1 MHVSAAASFLYG
13 GDIMAAVQKLSM
25 KSDIKYLKGVGP
37 KSAESLHKLGIA
49 TVGDFI
55 SYYPRAYEDRSCVTS
70 VCDLDPR
77 EEDSIYTVIGI
88 IITVK
93 EKLFGRNRSIIM
105 ATVSDGTGYLQV
117 NWFNQR
123 FLKKSLTVG
132 KRILVYGKIGYAYG
146 GRGMLAV
153 TRLISYELL
162 EPGESVPQ
170 KGIMPVYQATESLN
184 QRYIRRIMDN
194 LWKSDPQVEEIVP
207 ESIREKYKLM
217 PRREALYS
225 IHYPKDNDE
234 LATARDSLAFE
245 ELYVIQCGLLLLKK
259 DSQQDVEGIR
269 HLMSGSLVK
278 SVIKSLPFSLTDDQS
293 KAWKDIEKDMERNI
307 PMRRLLEGDVGSGKT
322 VIALLALIKTVENG
336 YQGAFMAPTEILA
349 RQHFAKFSDMLR
361 ETNIRVGLLVGSITA
376 KVRRETLEKIAAH
389 ELDIVIGT
397 HAVIQDD
404 VRFAS
409 LGLAVTDEQHRFG
422 ISQRAALDK
431 KGEHSPDV
439 LVMTATPIPR
449 TMTLTVY
456 GDLDVSRIEHL
467 PPGRQPIRTFVREND
482 RRQLIYEF
490 VKKEIEAGRQAYVVC
505 PLIEETES
513 SDDGSRHIPSAEEV
527 FAELSQGIFRNIPI
541 GLVHGRL
548 KKDEKQQTMDDFYE
562 NKLKLLVATTVI
574 EVGVDV
580 PNASIMVIENADRFG
595 LAQLHQLRGRIG
607 RGPYSS
613 YCILLA
619 GSQSPLSRERL
630 EVLRDTTS
638 GFEVAEAD
646 LRLRGAGQFFG
657 TMQHGAGDLK
667 IVNVMKDTDILL
679 RARQAALETMA
690 DSKALESIRPYLD
703 EKYKDKFS
711 QINDA

>member
-1 MHVSAAASFLYG
+1 
-13 GDIMAAVQKLSM
+13 MAEAKKIDL
-25 KSDIKYLKGVGP
+25 KSDIKFMKGVGP
-37 KSAESLHKLGIA
+37 KRAASLQKLGIS
-49 TVGDFI
+49 TIGDLA
-55 SYYPRAYEDRSCVTS
+55 SYYPRAYEDRSCVTAIG
-70 VCDLDPR
+70 DLTPDD
-77 EEDSIYTVIGI
+77 ENSIYTAIGVIVNI
-88 IITVK
+88 K
-93 EKLFGRNRSIIM
+93 EKLFGRNRSILM
-105 ATVSDGTGYLQV
+105 ATISDGTGYLQV

-123 FLKKSLTVG
+123 FLKKSLVIG

-153 TRLISYELL
+153 TRLISFEQL
-162 EPGESVPQ
+162 EPGEAIPQ
-170 KGIMPVYQATESLN
+170 QGILPVYQATESIN
-184 QRYIRRIMDN
+184 QRYIRRLTEN
-194 LWKSDPQVEEIVP
+194 LLESGIEIEEIIP
-207 ESIREKYKLM
+207 ESIRKKYNLM
-217 PRREALYS
+217 PRRSAVCS
-225 IHYPKDNDE
+225 IHYPKNNDE
-234 LATARDSLAFE
+234 LAKARDSLAFE
-245 ELYVIQCGLLLLKK
+245 ELYIIQCGLLLLKK
-259 DSQQDVEGIR
+259 DSQQEVDGIR

-278 SVIKSLPFSLTDDQS
+278 SVVNSLPFSLTEDQ
-293 KAWKDIEKDMERNI
+293 ANVWHDIERDMERNI

-322 VIALLALIKTVENG
+322 VIALLALVKTVENG

-349 RQHFAKFSDMLR
+349 RQHFAKFTEMLKDKK
-361 ETNIRVGLLVGSITA
+361 IRVGLLVGSLTA
-376 KVRRETLEKIAAH
+376 KNRRETLERIAGH

-397 HAVIQDD
+397 HAVIQEN
-404 VRFAS
+404 VRFDR

-431 KGEHSPDV
+431 KGEHAPDV

-505 PLIEETES
+505 PLIEESEA
-513 SDDGSRHIPSAEEV
+513 SDENRCHVPSAEEV
-527 FAELSQGIFRNIPI
+527 YAELSQGIFRNIPI

-548 KKDEKQQTMDDFYE
+548 KKDEKQQVMDDFYAD
-562 NKLKLLVATTVI
+562 KLKLLVATTVI

-613 YCILLA
+613 YCILVA
-619 GSQSPLSRERL
+619 GSKSPLSRERL
-630 EVLRDTTS
+630 EVLRDTSS

-679 RARQAALETMA
+679 RARQAAIETMA
-690 DSKALESIRPYLD
+690 DEKTLESIRPYLTD
-703 EKYKDKFS
+703 KYKDRFS

>member
-1 MHVSAAASFLYG
+1 
-13 GDIMAAVQKLSM
+13 MAEARKLDL

-37 KSAESLHKLGIA
+37 KSAASLQKLGIT
-49 TVGDFI
+49 TVGDFVT
-55 SYYPRAYEDRSCVTS
+55 YYPRAYEDRSCVTS
-70 VCDLDPR
+70 IGDLMPEN
-77 EEDSIYTVIGI
+77 EESIYTVIGVI
-88 IITVK
+88 VNIK
-93 EKLFGRNRSIIM
+93 EKLFGRNRSILM
-105 ATVSDGTGYLQV
+105 ATISDGTGYLQV

-123 FLKKSLTVG
+123 FLKKSLTIG

-146 GRGMLAV
+146 GRGMMAV
-153 TRLISYELL
+153 TRLISFELL
-162 EPGESVPQ
+162 EPGEAVPQ
-170 KGIMPVYQATESLN
+170 QGILPVYQATESIN
-184 QRYIRRIMDN
+184 QRYIRRLMEN
-194 LWKSDPQVEEIVP
+194 LWQSGPQIGEIIP
-207 ESIREKYKLM
+207 QKIREKYRLL
-217 PRREALYS
+217 PRQEALHS
-225 IHYPKDNDE
+225 IHYPKNNEE
-234 LATARDSLAFE
+234 LARARESLAFE

-259 DSQQDVEGIR
+259 DSQQEVDGIR

-293 KAWKDIEKDMERNI
+293 NAWQDIEKDMERNV

-322 VIALLALIKTVENG
+322 VIALLALVKTVENG

-349 RQHFAKFSDMLR
+349 RQHFAKFSEMLSG
-361 ETNIRVGLLVGSITA
+361 TKIRVGLLVGSLTA
-376 KVRRETLEKIAAH
+376 KNRRETLEKIAAH

-404 VRFAS
+404 VHFDA

-467 PPGRQPIRTFVREND
+467 PPGRQPIRTFVRESD

-505 PLIEETES
+505 PLIEESES
-513 SDDGSRHIPSAEEV
+513 SDENSHHIPSAEEV
-527 FAELSQGIFRNIPI
+527 YAELSQGIFRNIPV

-548 KKDEKQQTMDDFYE
+548 KKDEKQQTMDDFYG
-562 NKLKLLVATTVI
+562 NRLKLLVATTVI

-613 YCILLA
+613 YCILVA
-619 GSQSPLSRERL
+619 GSKSPLSRERL
-630 EVLRDTTS
+630 EVLRDTSS

-690 DSKALESIRPYLD
+690 DSKTLESIRPYLT

>member
-1 MHVSAAASFLYG
+1 MHISAAASFLYG
-13 GDIMAAVQKLSM
+13 GDTMAEAKTLDL

-37 KSAESLHKLGIA
+37 KRATSLQKLGIS
-49 TVGDFI
+49 TIGDLVT
-55 SYYPRAYEDRSCVTS
+55 YYPRAYEDRSCVTAIG
-70 VCDLDPR
+70 DLSTDDD
-77 EEDSIYTVIGI
+77 DSIYTAIGI
-88 IITVK
+88 IVNVK
-93 EKLFGRNRSIIM
+93 EKLFGRNRSILM
-105 ATVSDGTGYLQV
+105 ATISDGTGYLQV

-132 KRILVYGKIGYAYG
+132 RRVLVYGKVGYAYG

-153 TRLISYELL
+153 TRLVSYELL
-162 EPGESVPQ
+162 EAGESVPQ
-170 KGIMPVYQATESLN
+170 QGILPVYQAAESIN
-184 QRYIRRIMDN
+184 QKYLRRLMETFWQTGTKI
-194 LWKSDPQVEEIVP
+194 EEIIP
-207 ESIREKYKLM
+207 SSIREKYKLL
-217 PRREALYS
+217 PRQQALYS
-225 IHYPKDNDE
+225 IHYPKDNQE
-234 LATARDSLAFE
+234 LAEARDTLAFE

-259 DSQQDVEGIR
+259 DSQQDVDGIR
-269 HLMSGSLVK
+269 HLMSGALVK
-278 SVIKSLPFSLTDDQS
+278 SVIDSLPFSLTKDQAG
-293 KAWKDIEKDMERNI
+293 AWQDIEKDMERNI

-322 VIALLALIKTVENG
+322 VIALLALVKTVENG

-349 RQHFAKFSDMLR
+349 RQHFAKFTEMLNN
-361 ETNIRVGLLVGSITA
+361 TGIRVGLLVGSLTA
-376 KVRRETLEKIAAH
+376 KTRRETLEKIAAH

-404 VRFAS
+404 VRFAA

-439 LVMTATPIPR
+439 LIMTATPIPG

-505 PLIEETES
+505 PLIEENET
-513 SDDGSRHIPSAEEV
+513 SDENSHHIPSAEEV
-527 FAELSQGIFRNIPI
+527 YGELSQGIFRNIPI

-548 KKDEKQQTMDDFYE
+548 KKDEKQQTMDDFYA

-613 YCILLA
+613 YCILVA
-619 GSQSPLSRERL
+619 GSKSPLSRERL

-679 RARQAALETMA
+679 KARKAAMETMA
-690 DSKALESIRPYLD
+690 DAEILESIRPYLT

>member
-1 MHVSAAASFLYG
+1 MQISAAASFLYG
-13 GDIMAAVQKLSM
+13 GDMMAKANALDLKTDVKF
-25 KSDIKYLKGVGP
+25 LKGVGP
-37 KSAESLHKLGIA
+37 KRAESLQKLGIS
-49 TVGDFI
+49 TIEDLVT
-55 SYYPRAYEDRSCVTS
+55 YYPRAYEDRSSITAIG
-70 VCDLDPR
+70 DLSPDG
-77 EEDSIYTVIGI
+77 EDCIYTVIGMI
-88 IITVK
+88 VNIR
-93 EKLFGRNRSIIM
+93 EKMYGRYRSILM
-105 ATVSDGTGYLQV
+105 ATISDGTGYLQV

-132 KRILVYGKIGYAYG
+132 KRLLVYGKVGLAYG
-146 GRGMLAV
+146 GRGMLAI
-153 TRLISYELL
+153 TRLISFELL
-162 EPGESVPQ
+162 EPDAVVKKQ
-170 KGIMPVYQATESLN
+170 GIMPVYQLAESIS
-184 QRYIRRIMDN
+184 QKYIRRLTDS
-194 LWKSDPQVEEIVP
+194 LWASEISIAEIIPQ
-207 ESIREKYKLM
+207 SIRDRYKLL
-217 PRREALYS
+217 PRKAALRS
-225 IHYPKDNDE
+225 IHYPESNEE
-234 LATARDSLAFE
+234 LARARETLAFE
-245 ELYVIQCGLLLLKK
+245 ELYVIQCGLLLLKR
-259 DSQQDVEGIR
+259 DSQQGVDGVR

-278 SVIKSLPFSLTDDQS
+278 SVFKALPFSLTEDQL
-293 KAWKDIEKDMERNI
+293 KAWQDIEKDMEQPV

-322 VIALLALIKTVENG
+322 VIALLALVKTVENG

-349 RQHFAKFSDMLR
+349 RQHYEKFTELLKGT
-361 ETNIRVGLLVGSITA
+361 EIKVGLLVGSLSA
-376 KVRRETLEKIAAH
+376 KQHRETLEKIADH

-397 HAVIQDD
+397 HAVIQEA
-404 VRFAS
+404 VKFAA

-431 KGEHSPDV
+431 KGEYTPDV

-467 PPGRQPIRTFVREND
+467 PPGRQPIRTFVRESD

-505 PLIEETES
+505 PLIEE
-513 SDDGSRHIPSAEEV
+513 SDDSEESGHHVPSAEEV
-527 FAELSQGIFRNIPI
+527 YKELSQGIFKNIPI

-548 KKDEKQQTMDDFYE
+548 KKDEKQQTMADFYE
-562 NKLKLLVATTVI
+562 NKLSLLVATTVI

-613 YCILLA
+613 YCILVA
-619 GSQSPLSRERL
+619 GSKSPIARERL
-630 EVLRDTTS
+630 EVLRDTAS

-657 TMQHGAGDLK
+657 SMQHGAGDLK
-667 IVNVMKDTDILL
+667 IVNVMKDTDILI

-690 DSKALESIRPYLD
+690 DRLALESIRPYLTA
-703 EKYKDKFS
+703 KYKDRFS

>member
-1 MHVSAAASFLYG
+1 
-13 GDIMAAVQKLSM
+13 MAEAKSLDL

-37 KSAESLHKLGIA
+37 KRAASLQKLGIS
-49 TVGDFI
+49 TIGDLVT
-55 SYYPRAYEDRSCVTS
+55 YYPRAYEDRSCVTAIG
-70 VCDLDPR
+70 DLTQDDD
-77 EEDSIYTVIGI
+77 EIIYTAIGVI
-88 IITVK
+88 VNVR
-93 EKLFGRNRSIIM
+93 EKLFGRNRCILM
-105 ATVSDGTGYLQV
+105 ATISDGTGYLQV

-132 KRILVYGKIGYAYG
+132 KRVLVYGKVGYAYG

-170 KGIMPVYQATESLN
+170 QGILPVYQATESIN
-184 QRYIRRIMDN
+184 QKYLRRLMETFWQTGTKI
-194 LWKSDPQVEEIVP
+194 EEIIP
-207 ESIREKYKLM
+207 ASIREKYKLL
-217 PRREALYS
+217 PRQQALSS
-225 IHYPKDNDE
+225 IHYPKNNQE
-234 LATARDSLAFE
+234 LAEARETLAFE

-259 DSQQDVEGIR
+259 DSQQDVDGIR
-269 HLMSGSLVK
+269 HLMSGALVK
-278 SVIKSLPFSLTDDQS
+278 SVIESLPFSLTEDQAG
-293 KAWKDIEKDMERNI
+293 AWQDIEKDMERNI

-322 VIALLALIKTVENG
+322 VIALLALVKTVENG

-349 RQHFAKFSDMLR
+349 RQHFAKFTEMLKD
-361 ETNIRVGLLVGSITA
+361 TNIRVGLLVGSLTA
-376 KVRRETLEKIAAH
+376 KTRRETLEKIAAH

-397 HAVIQDD
+397 HAVIQED
-404 VRFAS
+404 VRFAA

-422 ISQRAALDK
+422 ISQRAALDR

-505 PLIEETES
+505 PLIEESEA
-513 SDDGSRHIPSAEEV
+513 SDENSHHIPSAEEV
-527 FAELSQGIFRNIPI
+527 YSELSQGIFRNIPI

-562 NKLKLLVATTVI
+562 DKLKLLVATTVI

-595 LAQLHQLRGRIG
+595 LAQLHQLRGRVG

-613 YCILLA
+613 YCILVA
-619 GSQSPLSRERL
+619 GSKSPLSRERL

-679 RARQAALETMA
+679 KARQAAMETMA
-690 DSKALESIRPYLD
+690 DAEILESIRPYLT